1 MYRLLWK
8 LLKKQHLVSL
18 LKNLC
23 RNPQVGRI
31 GSSTCGFAT
40 GDGWYP
46 SHRSTRGRVVP
57 SSADFGLVLFVCAV
71 YCSHCHLNFLIIMI
85 LMCVC
90 MFFFYSF
97 QPLFT
102 VCHHH
107 DVGHQTFPH
116 SPFWRGK
123 NRCGRGHHNTTAV
136 EFGGCG
142 ERHPSLGWHMFFSS
156 EKCWVVCQFFGYPV
170 TKWTILQH
178 PLIVIM
184 LVIGYKML

>member
-85 LMCVC
+85 LMCVYV
-90 MFFFYSF
+90 F
-97 QPLFT
+97 L
-102 VCHHH
+102 
-107 DVGHQTFPH
+107 
-116 SPFWRGK
+116 
-123 NRCGRGHHNTTAV
+123 
-136 EFGGCG
+136 
-142 ERHPSLGWHMFFSS
+142 LFFSTTIYS
-156 EKCWVVCQFFGYPV
+156 LSSSWCWSSDVSSFSFLERQKSMRPWSSQHHSSWVWWMWRKASVTWVAHVFLKRKVLGGLSVLWLPGNQVDHPATSTYCNHVGYR
-170 TKWTILQH
+170 L
-178 PLIVIM
+178 
-184 LVIGYKML
+184 